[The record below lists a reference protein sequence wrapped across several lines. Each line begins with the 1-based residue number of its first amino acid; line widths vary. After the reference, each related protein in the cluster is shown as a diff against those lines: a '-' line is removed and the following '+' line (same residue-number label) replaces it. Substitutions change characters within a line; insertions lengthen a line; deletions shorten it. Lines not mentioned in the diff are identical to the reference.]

1 MLPPDVV
8 ERFCAGDPDAVRP
21 LYDEYGRLVFAVA
34 LRVVHQRELAEE
46 ATQQTFLQAWRAAA
60 TFEPGRDLT
69 PWLITIA
76 RRAAIDILRRE
87 TRREHVDLDEGSPTD
102 TSLITLPPSAEQ
114 IEAVWRVRSAID
126 ALPPADRD
134 LVRLQ
139 HLEGLS
145 HAEIAE
151 RLEIP
156 VGTVKSRSFR
166 AHRLLA
172 TRLRDLRDAPE
183 ESEARQW

>member
-1 MLPPDVV
+1 MLPSDVL

-21 LYDEYGRLVFAVA
+21 VYDEYGRLVFAVA
-34 LRVVHQRELAEE
+34 LRVLHQRELAEE

-76 RRAAIDILRRE
+76 RRAAIDIQRRE
-87 TRREHVDLDEGSPTD
+87 SRRSHVDLDDAAPTD
-102 TSLITLPPSAEQ
+102 TSLVTLPPSAEQ
-114 IEAVWRVRSAID
+114 IEAVWRVRTAID
-126 ALPPADRD
+126 SLPSADRE

-151 RLEIP
+151 LLEIP

-166 AHRLLA
+166 AHRVLA
-172 TRLRDLRDAPE
+172 SRLHDLQGAPE
-183 ESEARQW
+183 ESEARK

>member
-1 MLPPDVV
+1 MLPPDAV
-8 ERFCAGDPDAVRP
+8 ERFCAGDPEAVRT

-34 LRVVHQRELAEE
+34 MRVVHQRELAEE
-46 ATQQTFLQAWRAAA
+46 ATQQTFLQAWRAAG

-76 RRAAIDILRRE
+76 RRAAIDIHRRE
-87 TRREHVDLDEGSPTD
+87 SRRGHVDLDEAAPTG
-102 TSLITLPPSAEQ
+102 TSLVTLPPSAEQ

-126 ALPPADRD
+126 ALPPADRE

-166 AHRLLA
+166 AHRVLA
-172 TRLRDLRDAPE
+172 SHLHDLHGAPE
-183 ESEARQW
+183 ESEARK